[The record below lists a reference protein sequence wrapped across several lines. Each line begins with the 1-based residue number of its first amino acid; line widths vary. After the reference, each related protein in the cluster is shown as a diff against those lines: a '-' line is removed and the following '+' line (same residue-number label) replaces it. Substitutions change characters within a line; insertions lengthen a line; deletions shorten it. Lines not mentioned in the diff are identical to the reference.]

1 MILTDHSWMYIEQPR
16 KMEMLFDQVGGLHFI
31 LDEAFDV
38 EEQTI
43 LVLVQI
49 VEANGTLQPTLDSGK
64 SDGAD
69 GAVII
74 APFWWQGMLVF
85 QLIIVLL
92 GRLLLGCLLLDC
104 LLLSSILL
112 SCLLPS
118 ESVKPSFQ
126 GFVAAEINI
135 NLVLQLSNPLF

>member
-1 MILTDHSWMYIEQPR
+1 MILTDHSWLHIEQPR
-16 KMEMLFDQVGGLHFI
+16 MMDMLYDQVVGCHFI

-49 VEANGTLQPTLDSGK
+49 VEANGTLQIMLDSGK

-74 APFWWQGMLVF
+74 TASRWQGLLAF
-85 QLIIVLL
+85 LLIVVLLSRLLL
-92 GRLLLGCLLLDC
+92 GRLVLGR
-104 LLLSSILL
+104 
-112 SCLLPS
+112 LLPT
-118 ESVKPSFQ
+118 ESVKPSMQ
-126 GFVAAEINI
+126 GFVVAEIPI
-135 NLVLQLSNPLF
+135 NLVLLLFNPLF